1 MFARVAYAHSANR
14 RPARSG
20 HNGPE
25 HEKWIMEILE
35 AFDATGSV
43 HSAAQLARVDPKTV
57 RRYAAARD
65 AGRPVTGASRRGG
78 LVGEHMG
85 QTGGGTER
93 SSGERRAAG
102 IHVRLVAMEF
112 TGTERTTRRAVAEA
126 KAA

>member
-1 MFARVAYAHSANR
+1 NR

-65 AGRPVTGASRRGG
+65 AGRPVTGASRRGRMMDETRG
-78 LVGEHMG
+78 KREEWIARGPG
-85 QTGGGTER
+85 KIG
-93 SSGERRAAG
+93 AAV
-102 IHVRLVAMEF
+102 IHVRLVAMQV